1 MLRLK
6 KSGKSRQV
14 YIIEEERKMKMR
26 IKVEFITGSNIEEL
40 QENVNKALE
49 AIQLNVKN
57 NIVEVKTISAEG
69 SFVSQIAYAELEELE
84 KEPLMEG
91 DQVNV
96 SKN

>member
-1 MLRLK
+1 
-6 KSGKSRQV
+6 
-14 YIIEEERKMKMR
+14 MKMR

-57 NIVEVKTISAEG
+57 NVVEVKTISTEG
-69 SFVSQIAYAELEELE
+69 NFVSQIAYAELDELE

-91 DQVNV
+91 EQVNV

>member
-1 MLRLK
+1 
-6 KSGKSRQV
+6 
-14 YIIEEERKMKMR
+14 MKMR
-26 IKVEFITGSNIEEL
+26 IKVEFITGSTIEEL

-57 NIVEVKTISAEG
+57 NIVEVKTINAEG
-69 SFVSQIAYAELEELE
+69 NFVSQIAYAELDELE

-91 DQVNV
+91 EQVNV

>member
-1 MLRLK
+1 
-6 KSGKSRQV
+6 
-14 YIIEEERKMKMR
+14 MKMR
-26 IKVEFITGSNIEEL
+26 IKVEFITGSTIEEL

-69 SFVSQIAYAELEELE
+69 NFVSQIAYAELDELE

-91 DQVNV
+91 EQLNV

>member
-1 MLRLK
+1 
-6 KSGKSRQV
+6 
-14 YIIEEERKMKMR
+14 MKMR
-26 IKVEFITGSNIEEL
+26 IKVEFITGSTIEEL

-69 SFVSQIAYAELEELE
+69 NFVSQIAYAELDELE

-91 DQVNV
+91 EQVNV
-96 SKN
+96 SKNWYWFIC